1 MAHRQHA
8 VDFYGTEPE
17 TAPYPGIEVVNDPA
31 EKYFVPREDHQ
42 QLPASEKP
50 QPKNRICG
58 LSRPTFLLAVAL
70 SVLAM
75 VVIGLGAGLGVA
87 LNKAGTTDGYN
98 TGKQALM
105 KPRTRK

>member
-1 MAHRQHA
+1 M
-8 VDFYGTEPE
+8 DFYGTEPE
-17 TAPYPGIEVVNDPA
+17 TAPDPGIEVVNDPA
-31 EKYFVPREDHQ
+31 EKYFVPGEAHQ
-42 QLPASEKP
+42 QIPASEKP

-58 LSRPTFLLAVAL
+58 LSRPVFLLAVAL
-70 SVLAM
+70 SVLSI

-87 LNKAGTTDGYN
+87 LNKAVTIDDYN